1 MDVSLQ
7 DLRYLCAIAE
17 HESLSA
23 AGESLGVSQPA
34 LSKCLKRLERI
45 YGAPL
50 VDWSDGRSRLT
61 EIGEVVMRRAEKI
74 IHDVEEIPRQVT
86 LISEG
91 INACVRI
98 GLGPYVAEVAGRT
111 AVARYI
117 RERPRARVDITI
129 AAYDQ
134 FVPLL
139 RREHL
144 DFYIAD
150 VADAVFRDDVQIED
164 VAVPR
169 LVWVC
174 RAGHPLLSRGPVD
187 ARMLT
192 EYPIASTTPP
202 MRFRKWL
209 MDVKRLGV
217 GPDQIAPD
225 EPLSITCDNGSILR
239 EVIGTTDCVAF
250 TGDRYIR
257 DAVKAGRVALVDT
270 DVEPPKNR
278 IAIVRRTTP
287 PMSAGAARLI
297 ELFRE
302 EFARFTT

>member
-7 DLRYLCAIAE
+7 DLRYLCAIAD

-34 LSKCLKRLERI
+34 LSKCLKRLERA

-50 VDWSDGRSRLT
+50 VDWADGRTRMT
-61 EIGEVVMRRAEKI
+61 EIGEVVLRHAEKVVR
-74 IHDVEEIPRQVT
+74 DVDEIPRQVT

-98 GLGPYVAEVAGRT
+98 GLGPLPAELAGRT
-111 AVARYI
+111 ALARYA
-117 RERPRARVDITI
+117 RERPRARLEVTI
-129 AAYDQ
+129 AAYDE

-150 VADAVFRDDVQIED
+150 IADAVFRDDVHLED
-164 VAVPR
+164 IPMQPAR
-169 LVWVC
+169 WVC
-174 RAGHPLLSRGPVD
+174 RVGHPIFSRGTVD
-187 ARMLT
+187 ARVLT

-202 MRFRKWL
+202 VRFRKWL
-209 MDVKRLGV
+209 MDLKRTGA

-225 EPLSITCDNGSILR
+225 EPLSIVCDNGGILR
-239 EVIGTTDCVAF
+239 EIGMQSDCIGYTPENLA
-250 TGDRYIR
+250 R
-257 DAVKAGRVALVDT
+257 AEAAAGRLALIET
-270 DVEPPKNR
+270 ELQPPTSR
-278 IAIVRRTTP
+278 IAIVRRSSP
-287 PMSAGAARLI
+287 PVSTAATRLI
-297 ELFRE
+297 EIFRE
-302 EFARFTT
+302 EFAKF

>member
-7 DLRYLCAIAE
+7 DLRYLCAIAD

-34 LSKCLKRLERI
+34 LSKCLKRLERA

-50 VDWSDGRSRLT
+50 VDWADGRVRMT
-61 EIGEVVMRRAEKI
+61 EIGEAVLRRAEKI
-74 IHDVEEIPRQVT
+74 IRDVDEIPRQVT
-86 LISEG
+86 QISEG

-98 GLGPYVAEVAGRT
+98 GLGPYVVEIAGKQ
-111 AVARYI
+111 AIARYI
-117 RERPRARVDITI
+117 RERPRARVDVMV
-129 AAYDQ
+129 AAYDA

-150 VADAVFRDDVQIED
+150 VADAVFRDDVEVED
-164 VAVPR
+164 IPVPPLR
-169 LVWVC
+169 WVC
-174 RAGHPLLSRGPVD
+174 RAGHPLLSRGKAD

-202 MRFRKWL
+202 VLFRKWL
-209 MDVKRLGV
+209 MDLKRLGA
-217 GPDQIAPD
+217 GENQIAPD
-225 EPLSITCDNGSILR
+225 DPLSITCDSGSILR
-239 EVIGTTDCVAF
+239 QLGAITDCIGY
-250 TGDRYIR
+250 TSDRLIQAEMSAGHL
-257 DAVKAGRVALVDT
+257 AVIDT
-270 DVEPPKNR
+270 DVQPPKNR
-278 IAIVRRTTP
+278 IAIVRRTSP
-287 PMSAGAARLI
+287 PMSAAAARLI

-302 EFARFTT
+302 EFAKY

>member
-34 LSKCLKRLERI
+34 LSKCLKRLERT

-61 EIGEVVMRRAEKI
+61 EIGEVIMRRAEKI

-98 GLGPYVAEVAGRT
+98 GLGPYVAEMAGRT
-111 AVARYI
+111 AVARYM
-117 RERPRARVDITI
+117 RERPRARIDITI

-150 VADAVFRDDVQIED
+150 IADAVFRDDVHIEEMT
-164 VAVPR
+164 VPHLR
-169 LVWVC
+169 WVC
-174 RAGHPLLSRGPVD
+174 RPGHPLLSRSPID
-187 ARMLT
+187 ARALT
-192 EYPIASTTPP
+192 EYPIVSTTPP
-202 MRFRKWL
+202 LHFRKWL
-209 MDVKRLGV
+209 MDIKRLGA
-217 GPDQIAPD
+217 GPNQIVPE
-225 EPLSITCDNGSILR
+225 EPLSVMCDNGSILR
-239 EVIGTTDCVAF
+239 ELATHTDCIGY
-250 TGDRYIR
+250 TGERFIR
-257 DAVKAGRVALVDT
+257 DAVNAGAIALIDT
-270 DVEPPKNR
+270 DVAPPKNR

-302 EFARFTT
+302 EFARLVS